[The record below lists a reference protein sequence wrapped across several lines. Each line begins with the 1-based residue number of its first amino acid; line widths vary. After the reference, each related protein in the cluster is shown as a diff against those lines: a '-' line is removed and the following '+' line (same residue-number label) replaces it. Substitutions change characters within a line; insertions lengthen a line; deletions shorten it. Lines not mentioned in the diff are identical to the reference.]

1 MMMMCVCMCVGDT
14 GEIKSEVREQINSK
28 VAQWRD
34 EGKATLVPGVLF
46 IDEAHML
53 DLESFAFVNRALE
66 TELAPVLV
74 LATNRGTTTIR
85 GASCCCLN

>member
-1 MMMMCVCMCVGDT
+1 
-14 GEIKSEVREQINSK
+14 VREQIDAK

-34 EGKATLVPGVLF
+34 EGKATLAPGVLF

-74 LATNRGTTTIR
+74 LATNRGDTTIR
-85 GASCCCLN
+85 GINHSARDICVLHDDDDDNG